1 MIIKNN
7 NQAVDV
13 QKNSHVSWEGQKDSK
28 RFYVKKTVS
37 YGKWRTNQYPQI
49 IPSISWEGGT
59 TVNCKCWVER
69 TNTIREGFSTW
80 TEIDYH
86 YLIPSFQGS
95 LINGIKLNT
104 TGNAEDGWTI
114 TFPKR
119 DETSE
124 DLILGGIYQ
133 YSDETGR
140 YPASITIT
148 QTKRDKYVTKLDN
161 AVITVDNIPASG
173 GTVSSGT
180 LTYRKTFSTG
190 ETENAT
196 ENITFPTVSATTK
209 GTTETGVTD
218 IKTIAAGGTNQKST
232 TIDGVTLTHPA
243 FTVKQEANVKS
254 VKTGES
260 KTTEKLLLSASPTV
274 LYSSGGT
281 VTLQPSRMYT
291 LNKTVYQY
299 TSGSTS
305 GGGTDKNQGPENLN
319 AASFNYTYTSSD
331 SSFKGTLR
339 GTGTLTIPSSSSART
354 ITFTIQ
360 DGSLEAS
367 ATVTQKLDGPDPSK
381 AFYYTDLK
389 ITTFSYSKSSSGY
402 HFPASGGTI
411 TATDCTLEG
420 TYIWHYTSMEGKT
433 SQETVSWTLNDLTT
447 SMYTFTPT
455 SKTAESLGTTS
466 ASANNNYATIS
477 VEIKNLKH
485 TYNGKQYDV
494 KDNSSKVLTQKSSAT
509 LTRQGNS
516 GTQSSVESK
525 SKLTVSV
532 DPTTYNYKGGSA
544 TLKAV
549 LTKTYNVSWTSGATS
564 TNDTNT
570 DVTSGTT
577 FTGSYRIGSST
588 TDNSITVS
596 GSSVTIPNLGTSK
609 DSRKY
614 TFTGRYN
621 GITGTATL
629 SQTGNTTTYTV
640 TFNINNTY
648 AKWYR
653 GSSAITDTTV
663 TKSFAEGT
671 KYTDLIP
678 DEVPTWTEGSNYKY
692 TFENN
697 YSTTTTGAA
706 VSSSS
711 TLASNDVKLYARWTN
726 PTAYI
731 KVYWDP
737 KGGTLTKT
745 DKSSTTTSSIYDY
758 HGKSFKC
765 QPSDLGYNNYPT
777 RTNYTFISWCSNAGL
792 VCYSNSFPISIN
804 NTMAVVWDFYA
815 SWAVTNITITW
826 DGNGG
831 TWNDGKAK
839 QTNTGTYGK
848 TIDAYSS
855 NPKKTSTTSKTYD
868 FKGWNISSDSTTT
881 ITFPYNLTVITG
893 SLTLYAIY
901 SSSTRS
907 YTITWT
913 SYPIYNIY
921 SNDDKTW
928 SSSTTT
934 SVKYGTKYKDI
945 SIPSGIRTSLKNTD
959 GTEEYRATGD
969 ASWYTTADGSVVIKD
984 NETTVTG
991 NTTFYLH
998 FSTSYRVILNCNGGQ
1013 VSSSDKSTSWTIYVT
1028 SFKYDDYKPV
1038 RTDYT
1043 FAGWNIR
1050 NTDTS
1055 GSITGTATVSS
1066 TTTYYATWT
1075 KDSVTITWYNHTNG
1089 AVIIWADGTAE
1100 NKQTYVK
1107 KGTKYNELT
1116 PPEKFADTII
1126 DADIKYTAA
1135 WYTKITG
1142 GTLISQAN
1150 SEITSATTVYT
1161 QFSIAGYKVILN
1173 PNSGTLTVGSSSYTS
1188 SSPYTTYVKSIN
1200 LGSYTPIRSNYG
1212 FNGWST
1218 TSTATS
1224 GSSSTVTIN
1233 SSTTYYA
1240 TWQQYGSITLNV
1252 NGGILNY
1259 KDNTYTTT
1267 YTFYYSQPSLSLYE
1281 FTPTKDNYTFVGWNE
1296 DKNAT
1301 TGNTSFTLGVTAPS
1315 SHIWSGSKT
1324 YYAIWKSVTLTPI
1337 LLVLS
1342 S

>member
-13 QKNSHVSWEGQKDSK
+13 QKDNHISWEGKKDSK
-28 RFYVKKTVS
+28 RFYIKKTIS
-37 YGKWRTNQYPQI
+37 YGKWSVRHTPNE

-69 TNTIREGFSTW
+69 TNTIREGFSSW
-80 TEIDYH
+80 TETDYH
-86 YLIPSFQGS
+86 YLIPSFQGN
-95 LINGIKLNT
+95 LVNGIKLNT
-104 TGNAEDGWTI
+104 TGNNEDGWTI

-119 DETSE
+119 DETSN
-124 DLILGGIYQ
+124 DLIISGIYQ

-140 YPASITIT
+140 YPGNVTIT

-161 AVITVDNIPASG
+161 AVITVNNIPASG

-180 LTYRKTFSTG
+180 LTYRKTFNTG
-190 ETENAT
+190 ETENT
-196 ENITFPTVSATTK
+196 SENITFTTVSATTK

-218 IKTIAAGGTNQKST
+218 VKTIAAGGTNQKST
-232 TIDGVTLTHPA
+232 TIDGITLTHPA
-243 FTVKQEANVKS
+243 FTVKQAANVKS
-254 VKTGES
+254 VKTGET
-260 KTTEKLLLSASPTV
+260 KTTEKLLLSATPNV

-281 VTLQPSRMYT
+281 VTLQPSRTYT

-305 GGGTDKNQGPENLN
+305 GGGFDKNQGPENLS
-319 AASFNYTYTSSD
+319 AASFNYTYTSTD
-331 SSFKGTLR
+331 SFKGTLR
-339 GTGTLTIPSSSSART
+339 GTGTLTIPATTTART

-360 DGSLEAS
+360 DGSLSAT
-367 ATVTQKLDGPDPSK
+367 ATVTQKLDGPDTSK

-389 ITTFSYSKSSSGY
+389 ITTFSYTKDSSGY
-402 HFPASGGTI
+402 HFPASGKTI
-411 TATDCTLEG
+411 AATDCTLSG

-433 SQETVSWTLNDLTT
+433 SQETVSWSLSDLTT
-447 SMYTFTPT
+447 AMYTFTPT

-485 TYNGKQYDV
+485 TYGGKQYDV
-494 KDNSSKVLTQKSSAT
+494 KDNSGSVLTKTSSAT

-516 GTQSSVESK
+516 GTQSSIESK
-525 SKLTVSV
+525 SKLTVSIE
-532 DPTTYNYKGGSA
+532 PTTYNYKGGSA

-549 LTKTYNVSWTSGATS
+549 LTKTYDVTWTSGAKS
-564 TNDTNT
+564 TKDSDTN
-570 DVTSGTT
+570 VTSSTT

-614 TFTGRYN
+614 TFTGKYN

-653 GSSAITDTTV
+653 NGSAITDTTV

-678 DEVPTWTEGSNYKY
+678 DEVPTWAEGSNYKY

-697 YSTTTTGAA
+697 YSTTTNGTA
-706 VSSSS
+706 VPSSS
-711 TLASNDVKLYARWTN
+711 TLASKDLTLYARWSQ
-726 PTAYI
+726 PAAYI
-731 KVYWDP
+731 KVTWNP
-737 KGGTLTKT
+737 NTGTLSSTSGSSTKT
-745 DKSSTTTSSIYDY
+745 DAIYY
-758 HGKSFKC
+758 YYKKGSVSVK
-765 QPSDLGYNNYPT
+765 PSDAGWNNTPT
-777 RTNYTFISWCSNAGL
+777 KTD
-792 VCYSNSFPISIN
+792 NSFVGWVDTDGPHDMPYTLNLTVAHIFTAN
-804 NTMAVVWDFYA
+804 F
-815 SWAVTNITITW
+815 TITEKTIYW
-826 DGNGG
+826 NSNGG
-831 TWNDGKAK
+831 TFAD
-839 QTNTGTYGK
+839 
-848 TIDAYSS
+848 D
-855 NPKKTSTTSKTYD
+855 TTSKTTTVNYGETTNAYSSSPSKANSTSSTYS
-868 FKGWNISSDSTTT
+868 FSGWSITANNSSGLASFPYTITT
-881 ITFPYNLTVITG
+881 INNTFNF
-893 SLTLYAIY
+893 YAIY

-913 SYPIYNIY
+913 SYPIYGIY
-921 SNDDKTW
+921 SQKGTDPWET
-928 SSSTTT
+928 STTT
-934 SVKYGTKYKDI
+934 TEKYGTKYKDI
-945 SIPSGIRTSLKNTD
+945 VQPTGIRTALKNTD
-959 GTEEYRATGD
+959 KTQEYRSDGGF
-969 ASWYTTADGSVVIKD
+969 YTTQTENISIKD

-998 FSTSYRVILNCNGGQ
+998 FSTYYRVILNCNGGQ
-1013 VSSSDKSTSWTIYVT
+1013 VSSSDESTSWTIYVT

-1055 GSITGTATVSS
+1055 GSTTGTATVNSA
-1066 TTTYYATWT
+1066 TTYYATWT
-1075 KDSVTITWYNHTNG
+1075 KDSVKITWKNTNASIAIWKDNTKNDKTSNVNKNTTYNKLSPPVAFANP
-1089 AVIIWADGTAE
+1089 IKNDG
-1100 NKQTYVK
+1100 
-1107 KGTKYNELT
+1107 
-1116 PPEKFADTII
+1116 DTIR
-1126 DADIKYTAA
+1126 YTAA
-1135 WYTKITG
+1135 WYNSASG
-1142 GTLISQAN
+1142 GTLISNLSTA
-1150 SEITSATTVYT
+1150 ITSNTTVYAQLT
-1161 QFSIAGYKVILN
+1161 VASYKVILN

-1200 LGSYTPIRSNYG
+1200 LGNYTPTRSGYN
-1212 FNGWST
+1212 FKGWAN

-1224 GSSSTVTIN
+1224 GSTSTVNIS

-1240 TWQQYGSITLNV
+1240 AWKQLFTVTWNL
-1252 NGGILNY
+1252 NGG
-1259 KDNTYTTT
+1259 TYNSSTTNPTQSVESGSTVSFST
-1267 YTFYYSQPSLSLYE
+1267 Y
-1281 FTPTKDNYTFVGWNE
+1281 TPTKSGYTFQGW
-1296 DKNAT
+1296 AT
-1301 TGNTSFTLGVTAPS
+1301 S
-1315 SHIWSGSKT
+1315 SSATSGST
-1324 YYAIWKSVTLTPI
+1324 SGNSSAITSNTTFYAIWKSATLTPI
-1337 LLVLS
+1337 LLVLAS
-1342 S
+1342 